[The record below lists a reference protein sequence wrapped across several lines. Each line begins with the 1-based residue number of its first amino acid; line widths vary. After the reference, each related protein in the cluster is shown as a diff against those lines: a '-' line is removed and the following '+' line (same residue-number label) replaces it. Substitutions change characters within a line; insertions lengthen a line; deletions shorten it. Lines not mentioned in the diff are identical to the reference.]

1 MVANIRSGS
10 SPGGALYYNKEK
22 VDKDEAEVLLWQK
35 MLEPYDKCGR
45 LDIDA
50 CMESFMPYLEANR
63 RTTNTVFHA
72 SLNPSPEDR
81 LTDEQLRKIACEYM
95 ERMGY
100 GEQPYIVFK
109 HKDISRE
116 HLHIVSLRVDE
127 QGRKLP
133 HDFEARRSMEILRD
147 LERKYGLHPSVKGQG
162 LTDREGLRKVNYSEG
177 NVKQQ
182 ISSVAR
188 SCLRNYKCS
197 SYGEFR
203 TLLELLNVS
212 VEERTGTVDGRDY
225 AGVIY
230 GAMTDDGY
238 GIGTPFKSSRIGKD
252 VGYKALQKYYERS
265 KSALKQDGTLDR
277 LRQTVKDAMSPD
289 NTREEFRQLLK
300 ADGIDVVFRIN
311 SVGRIYGATFID
323 HNAGIVANGSLLGKE
338 FSANAFNELY
348 PAPKQAQQVAEQHTE
363 QQHKQRSHAVNPL
376 TGIVDTV
383 LDLADTPSET
393 KITTDYHLSLRAN
406 LLRWATLT
414 PDLGVEW
421 RICPSWGIAVN
432 GSWTSWSWNDK
443 DRRYAL
449 WEVAPE
455 VRYYMGEKKAWYL
468 GAMFKAGQFN
478 YKLSE
483 TGKQGDLMGGGITAG
498 YQLRLNKALALDFNL
513 GLGYLNADFE
523 KYEVIDGVRVRRGN
537 ETKDWC
543 GPINAG
549 VTLVWKLF

>member
-1 MVANIRSGS
+1 VVANIRSGS

-162 LTDREGLRKVNYSEG
+162 LTDREGLRKVNYPEG
-177 NVKQQ
+177 NVKRQV
-182 ISSVAR
+182 SSVVR

-203 TLLELLNVS
+203 TLLERFNVS
-212 VEERTGTVDGRDY
+212 TEERTGTVDGRSY
-225 AGVIY
+225 AGMVY
-230 GAMTDDGY
+230 GALTDDGY
-238 GIGTPFKSSRIGKD
+238 GIGTPFKSSCIGKD
-252 VGYKALQKYYERS
+252 VGYKALQKYYATS
-265 KSALKQDGTLDR
+265 KDRLKEKGSLDS
-277 LRQTVKDAMSPD
+277 LRQTVKDAMSPH
-289 NTREEFRQLLK
+289 NTRDEFRQLLK
-300 ADGIDVVFRIN
+300 ADGIDAVFRMNPI
-311 SVGRIYGATFID
+311 GRIYGVTFID
-323 HNAGIVANGSLLGKE
+323 HNTGIVANGSVLGKE
-338 FSANAFNELY
+338 FSANVFNDLY
-348 PAPKQAQQVAEQHTE
+348 PAPKQAQQVAERHVE
-363 QQHKQRSHAVNPL
+363 QKHEVQNHAANPISC
-376 TGIVDTV
+376 IVDTV
-383 LDLADTPSET
+383 LDLADT
-393 KITTDYHLSLRAN
+393 RAYEEQQ
-406 LLRWATLT
+406 RQMQQ
-414 PDLGVEW
+414 
-421 RICPSWGIAVN
+421 
-432 GSWTSWSWNDK
+432 
-443 DRRYAL
+443 RR
-449 WEVAPE
+449 
-455 VRYYMGEKKAWYL
+455 KK
-468 GAMFKAGQFN
+468 
-478 YKLSE
+478 
-483 TGKQGDLMGGGITAG
+483 
-498 YQLRLNKALALDFNL
+498 
-513 GLGYLNADFE
+513 
-523 KYEVIDGVRVRRGN
+523 RRHRS
-537 ETKDWC
+537 
-543 GPINAG
+543 
-549 VTLVWKLF
+549 

>member
-10 SPGGALYYNKEK
+10 SPGGALRSNTEK

-81 LTDEQLRKIACEYM
+81 LTDKQLRKIACEYM

-147 LERKYGLHPSVKGQG
+147 LERKYNLHPSIKGEEQADKVG
-162 LTDREGLRKVNYSEG
+162 LHKVNYREG

-182 ISSVAR
+182 ISSIVR

-203 TLLELLNVS
+203 TLLELFNVS
-212 VEERTGTVDGRDY
+212 VEERTGTIDGRNY
-225 AGVIY
+225 AGIVY

-238 GIGTPFKSSRIGKD
+238 GISTPFKSSRIGRD
-252 VGYKALQKYYERS
+252 VGYKALQKYYENS
-265 KSALKQDGTLDR
+265 KIKLKEDGTLDR
-277 LRQTVKDAMSPD
+277 LRQTVRDAMSPH
-289 NTREEFRQLLK
+289 NTRDEFWQLLK
-300 ADGIDVVFRIN
+300 TDNIDAVFRVN
-311 SVGRIYGATFID
+311 PVGRIYGVTFID
-323 HNAGIVANGSLLGKE
+323 HNYGIVANGSVLGKE
-338 FSANAFNELY
+338 FSANVFNELY
-348 PAPKQAQQVAEQHTE
+348 PAPKQVQQVVEQHAAQQRE
-363 QQHKQRSHAVNPL
+363 QRSHIINPL

-383 LDLADTPSET
+383 LDLADTQAYEEQQ
-393 KITTDYHLSLRAN
+393 RQMQ
-406 LLRWATLT
+406 
-414 PDLGVEW
+414 
-421 RICPSWGIAVN
+421 
-432 GSWTSWSWNDK
+432 
-443 DRRYAL
+443 RR
-449 WEVAPE
+449 
-455 VRYYMGEKKAWYL
+455 KK
-468 GAMFKAGQFN
+468 
-478 YKLSE
+478 
-483 TGKQGDLMGGGITAG
+483 
-498 YQLRLNKALALDFNL
+498 LRLRK
-513 GLGYLNADFE
+513 
-523 KYEVIDGVRVRRGN
+523 
-537 ETKDWC
+537 
-543 GPINAG
+543 
-549 VTLVWKLF
+549 

>member
-45 LDIDA
+45 LDIDV

-162 LTDREGLRKVNYSEG
+162 LTDREGLRKMNYSEG

-277 LRQTVKDAMSPD
+277 LRQTVKDAMSPH
-289 NTREEFRQLLK
+289 NTRDEFRQLLK
-300 ADGIDVVFRIN
+300 AESINTVFRIN
-311 SVGRIYGATFID
+311 PVGRVYGVTFID
-323 HNAGIVANGSLLGKE
+323 HTNGIVANGSVLGRE
-338 FSANAFNELY
+338 FSAGVFNELF
-348 PAPKQAQQVAEQHTE
+348 PTSRKETLHTAEQHAERQYEQRSRTANPVSGVVDTLLDLVDARAFEE
-363 QQHKQRSHAVNPL
+363 QQRIQR
-376 TGIVDTV
+376 
-383 LDLADTPSET
+383 
-393 KITTDYHLSLRAN
+393 
-406 LLRWATLT
+406 
-414 PDLGVEW
+414 
-421 RICPSWGIAVN
+421 
-432 GSWTSWSWNDK
+432 
-443 DRRYAL
+443 RR
-449 WEVAPE
+449 
-455 VRYYMGEKKAWYL
+455 RKR
-468 GAMFKAGQFN
+468 
-478 YKLSE
+478 KLH
-483 TGKQGDLMGGGITAG
+483 
-498 YQLRLNKALALDFNL
+498 R
-513 GLGYLNADFE
+513 
-523 KYEVIDGVRVRRGN
+523 
-537 ETKDWC
+537 
-543 GPINAG
+543 
-549 VTLVWKLF
+549 

>member
-1 MVANIRSGS
+1 M
-10 SPGGALYYNKEK
+10 YYNKEK
-22 VDKDEAEVLLWQK
+22 VDKDEAEVLFWQK
-35 MLEPYDKCGR
+35 MLEPYDKRGR

-50 CMESFMPYLEANR
+50 CMDSFRPYLEANR

-81 LTDEQLRKIACEYM
+81 LTDEQLRDIACEYM

-116 HLHIVSLRVDE
+116 HIHIVSLRIDE

-147 LERKYGLHPSVKGQG
+147 LERKYGLHPSVKGQE
-162 LTDREGLRKVNYSEG
+162 LTDKEGLRKVNYPEG

-311 SVGRIYGATFID
+311 PVGRIYGATFID

-338 FSANAFNELY
+338 FLANVFNELY
-348 PAPKQAQQVAEQHTE
+348 PAPKQAQQVAEQHVE
-363 QQHKQRSHAVNPL
+363 QKHEVQNHAANPIS
-376 TGIVDTV
+376 GIVDTV
-383 LDLADTPSET
+383 LDLADT
-393 KITTDYHLSLRAN
+393 RAYEEQQ
-406 LLRWATLT
+406 RQMQQ
-414 PDLGVEW
+414 
-421 RICPSWGIAVN
+421 
-432 GSWTSWSWNDK
+432 
-443 DRRYAL
+443 RR
-449 WEVAPE
+449 
-455 VRYYMGEKKAWYL
+455 KK
-468 GAMFKAGQFN
+468 
-478 YKLSE
+478 
-483 TGKQGDLMGGGITAG
+483 
-498 YQLRLNKALALDFNL
+498 
-513 GLGYLNADFE
+513 
-523 KYEVIDGVRVRRGN
+523 RRHRS
-537 ETKDWC
+537 
-543 GPINAG
+543 
-549 VTLVWKLF
+549 

>member
-45 LDIDA
+45 LDIDV

-311 SVGRIYGATFID
+311 PVGRIYGATFID

-338 FSANAFNELY
+338 FSANVFNELY
-348 PAPKQAQQVAEQHTE
+348 PAPKQAQQVAEQHVE
-363 QQHKQRSHAVNPL
+363 QKHEVQNHAANPIS
-376 TGIVDTV
+376 GIVDTV
-383 LDLADTPSET
+383 LDLADTQAYEEQQRL
-393 KITTDYHLSLRAN
+393 IQ
-406 LLRWATLT
+406 
-414 PDLGVEW
+414 
-421 RICPSWGIAVN
+421 
-432 GSWTSWSWNDK
+432 
-443 DRRYAL
+443 RR
-449 WEVAPE
+449 
-455 VRYYMGEKKAWYL
+455 KKR
-468 GAMFKAGQFN
+468 
-478 YKLSE
+478 
-483 TGKQGDLMGGGITAG
+483 
-498 YQLRLNKALALDFNL
+498 RLH
-513 GLGYLNADFE
+513 
-523 KYEVIDGVRVRRGN
+523 R
-537 ETKDWC
+537 
-543 GPINAG
+543 
-549 VTLVWKLF
+549 